1 MAMSQQH
8 TPPVNKYSGSYTE
21 DADGDGVRMNAF
33 DHEHV
38 DISFNPLSANR
49 RFSGTA
55 DLAVLGTLVFAGPTR
70 ESIDVMVPDCIVPP
84 AGDSVRVD
92 LRHHVSLSLGPAL
105 DMANWVQEP
114 NMEKALCPSSLADTL
129 GLQRRHYWEELN
141 PILKK
146 WKSINNSR
154 CSECDRPI
162 KVNMARHLRLVHT
175 KYVCFW
181 RCPVLSCSLWFTSE
195 LNAKDHIEGIHKFQ
209 EGHGTSFYECL
220 RQYGIE
226 WFGSRTFFEGRKLTN
241 QAIWMDLALARRSGQ
256 ELRNSYVITK
266 SPEHAPLRR
275 FFKAAVDQLQII
287 FDMSLATSVQP
298 KSLLTQM
305 REAVADCDDGSSD
318 GSLMLL
324 SPPRDIPEAE
334 LPAGSSMEIETRDV
348 DSPVVMPRRVTPAN
362 RPLQHLEAGRLGAS
376 TPQHVMSRP
385 AAPDLCIASSN
396 LLSLMDPLPMDRLS
410 RHTVAAIRS
419 WPAADR
425 HDILAVTNRDVRV
438 TRQNLAE
445 LQLYVDDHAAHL
457 ANCASA
463 DIPDVGRT
471 SPLSGGGIR
480 AAIDEADT
488 L

>member
-8 TPPVNKYSGSYTE
+8 TLPVNKYTWSYTE

-33 DHEHV
+33 GHEDA
-38 DISFNPLSANR
+38 DISFDPLSVNR
-49 RFSGTA
+49 SFSGTA

-84 AGDSVRVD
+84 ASGSVCVD
-92 LRHHVSLSLGPAL
+92 RRHHVSLSLGPAL
-105 DMANWVQEP
+105 DMANWVPETHL
-114 NMEKALCPSSLADTL
+114 EKALCPSSLADTL
-129 GLQRRHYWEELN
+129 GLQRRDYWEELN

-146 WKSINNSR
+146 WRSVNNSR
-154 CSECDRPI
+154 CPECDQPI
-162 KVNMARHLRLVHT
+162 KVNMARHLQLVHT

-209 EGHGTSFYECL
+209 EGHDTSFYECL

-226 WFGSRTFFEGRKLTN
+226 WFGSRTFFEGRKQTT

-275 FFKAAVDQLQII
+275 FFKAAVDQLQIL
-287 FDMSLATSVQP
+287 FDMSLVTSVQP

-324 SPPRDIPEAE
+324 SPPRDI
-334 LPAGSSMEIETRDV
+334 S
-348 DSPVVMPRRVTPAN
+348 
-362 RPLQHLEAGRLGAS
+362 
-376 TPQHVMSRP
+376 
-385 AAPDLCIASSN
+385 
-396 LLSLMDPLPMDRLS
+396 
-410 RHTVAAIRS
+410 
-419 WPAADR
+419 
-425 HDILAVTNRDVRV
+425 
-438 TRQNLAE
+438 
-445 LQLYVDDHAAHL
+445 
-457 ANCASA
+457 
-463 DIPDVGRT
+463 
-471 SPLSGGGIR
+471 
-480 AAIDEADT
+480 
-488 L
+488 